1 MKISV
6 VRDVFMKDRTLGE
19 LLVDGRH
26 FCYTLEDVVRPAGS
40 AKVPGKTA
48 IPAGTY
54 DVKITYSNRFKKNMI
69 QIMNVPGFDGI
80 RIHGGNKPEDTEG
93 CILAAYSRDVKS
105 GIIWKRAS
113 DDLQAM
119 VAKAKDCTITVSER
133 RK

>member
-6 VRDVFMKDRTLGE
+6 IRDIFLKDRTLGE
-19 LLVDGRH
+19 MLVDGKH

-40 AKVPGKTA
+40 AKVPGQTA

-54 DVKITYSNRFKKNMI
+54 AVKITYSTRFKQNML
-69 QIMNVPGFDGI
+69 QLMNVPGFDGI

-93 CILAAYSRDVKS
+93 CILAAYSRDVNR
-105 GIIWKRAS
+105 GIIWGRAS
-113 DDLQAM
+113 DALQTK
-119 VAKAKDCTITVSER
+119 VASVKDCTLTVTDH